1 MKLPKEVT
9 LKITST
15 PVFFKK
21 TKRYYI
27 TRRKRLINRP
37 LVVFMFEG
45 VIGEFMKPPKVAPN
59 IPVSLMLRP
68 GAQQGLKLIAEHFQ
82 VAIFFKRKQP

>member
-1 MKLPKEVT
+1 MTLKMPKEIT
-9 LKITST
+9 LKKTST
-15 PVFFKK
+15 PVLFKK

-27 TRRKRLINRP
+27 NRRKRLLNRP

-68 GAQQGLKLIAEHFQ
+68 GAQQGLKLIA
-82 VAIFFKRKQP
+82 